1 MKTKIIMCAILLFSI
16 FILFQTNVKANSYT
30 IENMDIQATVQKNGD
45 VNIEQKITY
54 SFEGSY
60 NGIYVTIPYNFSD
73 ENYNNIIKKKKIN
86 DKFYNGNSVW
96 VNQVSELVNGE
107 ERIYKLSYYGTNGME
122 GIYISNAQNRNT

>member
-45 VNIEQKITY
+45 VNIEQELTY